1 MRMEGSVVVMKDRK
15 HPLSQRMIELRQEIS
30 SLRLEEYRR
39 SQDILE
45 SLVAVLPADT
55 RAEFVE
61 LLETLSKASP
71 ASDRRSFD
79 RRRALEI
86 VKEVCRKE
94 EPVMQIAQPHY
105 EPDRRIGE
113 RRQFERRKTPRN
125 SGKPWTPEQLE
136 TLQALINQNVPV
148 RRIGLKLGRTS
159 AAILAKA
166 KEIDMPLDPLS

>member
-1 MRMEGSVVVMKDRK
+1 MKDRE
-15 HPLSQRMIELRQEIS
+15 HQLSQRMIELRQEIS

-45 SLVAVLPADT
+45 ALVAALPADT

-61 LLETLSKASP
+61 LLEILSKRSP
-71 ASDRRSFD
+71 SGDRRSYD

-86 VKEVCRKE
+86 VKEICRPEDFVKQT
-94 EPVMQIAQPHY
+94 VLSHY
-105 EPDRRIGE
+105 DPDRRIGE
-113 RRQFERRKTPRN
+113 RRQLDRRKTARN
-125 SGKPWTPEQLE
+125 AGKPWTAEQLHALQ
-136 TLQALINQNVPV
+136 TLVSQNVPV

-166 KEIDMPLDPLS
+166 KEIDLPLDPLN

>member
-1 MRMEGSVVVMKDRK
+1 MKDRE
-15 HPLSQRMIELRQEIS
+15 HPSSQRMIELRQEIS

-45 SLVAVLPADT
+45 ALVAVLPADT

-61 LLETLSKASP
+61 LLETLSKGSP
-71 ASDRRSFD
+71 SGDRRSFN

-86 VKEVCRKE
+86 VKEACRTE
-94 EPVMQIAQPHY
+94 EPVKQTAQSHY

-113 RRQFERRKTPRN
+113 RRLLDRRKTPRN
-125 SGKPWTPEQLE
+125 SGKPWTAAQLA

-148 RRIGLKLGRTS
+148 RRIGVKLGRTS

-166 KEIDMPLDPLS
+166 KEIDLPLDPLN

>member
-1 MRMEGSVVVMKDRK
+1 MKDRE
-15 HPLSQRMIELRQEIS
+15 HQLSQRMIELRQEIS

-45 SLVAVLPADT
+45 ALVAALPADT

-61 LLETLSKASP
+61 LLETLSNRSP
-71 ASDRRSFD
+71 AGDRRSYD

-86 VKEVCRKE
+86 VKEICRPE
-94 EPVMQIAQPHY
+94 ELIKQTALSDY
-105 EPDRRIGE
+105 DPDRRIGE
-113 RRQFERRKTPRN
+113 RRQLDRRKTARN
-125 SGKPWTPEQLE
+125 AGKPWTAEQLDALQ
-136 TLQALINQNVPV
+136 TLVSQNVPV

-166 KEIDMPLDPLS
+166 KEIDLPLDPLN